1 MSSEAVTIQ
10 FATASHHLPGGI
22 EESDDER
29 RYQYPGLGAD
39 IWMRNLPITKQE
51 WGRSPV
57 RAVCLLRDQTYRE
70 ISSSSLSAKAQ

>member
-1 MSSEAVTIQ
+1 VKNELDLMSSEAVTIQ

-39 IWMRNLPITKQE
+39 I
-51 WGRSPV
+51 
-57 RAVCLLRDQTYRE
+57 
-70 ISSSSLSAKAQ
+70 